1 MIYTCINCDKT
12 FKQKSGFTDHLNRKK
27 PCINLPKTSSFLPQ
41 KAEILPKNI
50 HQFTPELHHFTPTLH
65 QNYTKIHQITPKA
78 ENRCNYCYNTYCR
91 SNVLKKHLLICKV
104 KKREIYEKEDILNK
118 LLEQNN
124 KLAFTIEELNK
135 KIDKLENN
143 NKINNHTQNNKNI
156 KNQNNGI
163 SNTINIIG
171 FGKEDLSKIDNTS
184 FFEALMQM
192 GYNIPT
198 KMLEKIHINEKYPEY
213 KNIYISDINRGN
225 AMIYDGKKWK
235 LDKYDNIS
243 DKLLDKVL
251 HFIEERYDE
260 IKDDASISDKKKT
273 NMKTRLKILEIMKDY
288 EEEKERKRHEY
299 LRNQCKDKIK
309 IDLYNN
315 RESIAEENPK
325 IEDE

>member
-1 MIYTCINCDKT
+1 MIYTCITCDKT

-27 PCINLPKTSSFLPQ
+27 PCIKLTKNVHQDPSNFPQNSSKFTQISSKEPR
-41 KAEILPKNI
+41 KNM
-50 HQFTPELHHFTPTLH
+50 
-65 QNYTKIHQITPKA
+65 
-78 ENRCNYCYNTYCR
+78 CNYCGYKTERIDNYNR
-91 SNVLKKHLLICKV
+91 HKSSCKV
-104 KKREIYEKEDILNK
+104 KKQEISEKEEILNK

-124 KLAFTIEELNK
+124 KLALTNNKLELTNNKLALTIEELTK

-143 NKINNHTQNNKNI
+143 NKINNTQNNKNI
-156 KNQNNGI
+156 KHQNNGI

-171 FGKEDLSKIDNTS
+171 FGKEDLSKIDNAS
-184 FFEALMQM
+184 FFEALTQL

-243 DKLLDKVL
+243 DTLLDKVL
-251 HFIEERYDE
+251 NFIEERYDE
-260 IKDDASISDKKKT
+260 IKDDASISEKKKT
-273 NMKTRLKILEIMKDY
+273 NMEHRLKILEIMKDY
-288 EEEKERKRHEY
+288 EEENERKRHEY

-315 RESIAEENPK
+315 RESIAEENPLLT
-325 IEDE
+325 EDDT